1 MLLKFFKRTAF
12 AGLVLFLMAG
22 LLVVSCDQPTDSDKD
37 AAQPVINTQPA
48 AATDWDVSVAAT
60 LTAVSVTASSP
71 DGGELSYQWYSSET
85 NSATGGA
92 IISGQT
98 NAALTLE
105 KEDYAENKDYYFYVI
120 VTNTNNAA
128 TGIQTAS
135 KTSNVAKVAVIGNT
149 GTPPE
154 DAEAPVI
161 DEEPEGGDW
170 DIAADATFSIIVTAS
185 VTDGG
190 DLSYQ
195 WYSNTTDSAADGE
208 EISGQT
214 DDELILA
221 KTTYTVDGEY
231 YFYVIVTNTNNDA
244 TGAKTADTTSAVAKV
259 TVTGNAG
266 IPLVNAGQ
274 PDISTQPAAAS
285 AWDVSVA
292 SNFTAVSVTA
302 SSPDGGELS
311 YQWYSNSTNSASGG
325 EEISGQTN
333 AVLTLAKT
341 TYTVDSDYYFYVVV
355 TNTNNA
361 ATGTKTA
368 SKTSTVAKVTV
379 TGNAG
384 IPLVNAG
391 QPDISTQPAAASA
404 WDVSVASAFIA
415 VSVTASSPDGG
426 ELSYQWYSN
435 STNSASGGEEISGQ
449 TNAVLTLAKTAYTVD
464 GDYYFY
470 VVVTNTNNAATGTKT
485 ASKTSTVAKVTVTG
499 NAGPPPEDA
508 EMPEIET
515 QPYGGAWDVS
525 AEATFSITV
534 SASVTD
540 GGTLSYQWYNH
551 YNTDTSGGTL
561 LSGEASATL
570 ILKKEFYTENVS
582 QNFYVEVTNTNNNA
596 TTNKTATNTSASAT
610 VSVYGNAPASAEP
623 PEIITQP
630 AATSNWDVGATAT
643 FTAVSISAV
652 SPDGGQLSYQW
663 YSNSSSSNSGGS
675 EISGQTDATLT
686 LAKADYD
693 TNGSYYFYVVVTNT
707 LYDTSNTTTSNV
719 AEVVIMGNVF
729 VLESRWVGTWEATEY
744 EEDYFYIEL
753 SGYAEYEAMPWYPPP
768 QYNEVY
774 MGWSGMIRDIVYFDI
789 GKTEGLIFIEC
800 TYTGDALDMF
810 GSGNFTAVYFKDT
823 GSGGIYKMSNAING
837 MGFQLMYPTLDAAKT
852 AITSTVTSG
861 LSLIS
866 FRKTL

>member
-244 TGAKTADTTSAVAKV
+244 TGAKTADTTSA
-259 TVTGNAG
+259 
-266 IPLVNAGQ
+266 
-274 PDISTQPAAAS
+274 
-285 AWDVSVA
+285 
-292 SNFTAVSVTA
+292 
-302 SSPDGGELS
+302 
-311 YQWYSNSTNSASGG
+311 
-325 EEISGQTN
+325 
-333 AVLTLAKT
+333 
-341 TYTVDSDYYFYVVV
+341 
-355 TNTNNA
+355 
-361 ATGTKTA
+361 
-368 SKTSTVAKVTV
+368 VAKVTV

-823 GSGGIYKMSNAING
+823 GSGGIYKMSNAINS